1 VFGVAREVYSEL
13 MKAIGAGKFVF
24 TGEIQPKKTAS
35 LDEALRVARAL
46 KGHVVACNVTDNP
59 RAQAYLSSLAVS
71 HSIQTEAGMEAICQM
86 TVRDRNRLAITSELL
101 GAAALGI
108 KNVLTMS
115 GDHTSLSD
123 NPSAMPVYDIDTAQF
138 VHLVRKM
145 VDEGVDIEGNRIG
158 GSVRLHV
165 GIVGNP
171 NAEPREAELLKIERK
186 VKLGADFMQTQVVF
200 DIERARSFLGEMK
213 RLPIPVLI
221 GIFPCKSHRIADFI
235 AKNVPGI
242 RVPEG
247 FVAELKRAEEIGEKP
262 LRSAKIDEI
271 NFRFFSEFIRET
283 RRTTHASGIHIMT
296 VGYEEIVK
304 RLAHV

>member
-1 VFGVAREVYSEL
+1 VAREAYSEL
-13 MKAIGAGKFVF
+13 IKAIEAGKFVF
-24 TGEIQPKKTAS
+24 TGEIQPRKTAS

-46 KGHVVACNVTDNP
+46 KGHVIACNVTDNP

-71 HSIQTEAGMEAICQM
+71 HAIQAEAGMEAICQM
-86 TVRDRNRLAITSELL
+86 TVRDRNRLAIISELL

-145 VDEGVDIEGNRIG
+145 VDDGVDIGGNRIA
-158 GSVRLHV
+158 SRVKLHV

-171 NAEPREAELLKIERK
+171 NTEPWEAELLKIERK

-200 DIERARSFLGEMK
+200 DIERVKFFLGEMK

-242 RVPEG
+242 QVPEG
-247 FVAELKRAEEIGEKP
+247 FMAELKRAEEIGDRS
-262 LRSAKIDEI
+262 LRSTKIDEV
-271 NFRFFSEFIRET
+271 NFKFFSEFIRET

-304 RLAHV
+304 KLAHA

>member
-1 VFGVAREVYSEL
+1 LAREAYSEL

-24 TGEIQPKKTAS
+24 TGEIEPKKTAS

-71 HSIQTEAGMEAICQM
+71 HSIQTEVGMEAICQM

-158 GSVRLHV
+158 GRVKLHV

-171 NAEPREAELLKIERK
+171 NTEPREAELLKIERK
-186 VKLGADFMQTQVVF
+186 VNLGADFMQTQVVF
-200 DIERARSFLGEMK
+200 DIDRARSFLGEMK
-213 RLPIPVLI
+213 RMPIPVLI

-242 RVPEG
+242 RVPGE
-247 FVAELKRAEEIGEKP
+247 FVAELKRAEEIGEKS
-262 LRSAKIDEI
+262 LRSAKIDEV
-271 NFRFFSEFIRET
+271 NFRFFSKFIREM
-283 RRTTHASGIHIMT
+283 RKATHASGIHIMT

-304 RLAHV
+304 RLALV